1 MNSNF
6 AQDDQGRLLA
16 VLDDANVTLN
26 VKTDG
31 NTVASEIAHP
41 IADLGGQDA
50 VVVAVANTATV
61 NVQDTVDVE
70 VQNWPPDP
78 ASGTNQLAII
88 GKLPNPIAGK
98 IPVDASGN
106 VVPVSQSGSWAV
118 FVNNVS
124 LPLPTGAATETTLAS
139 LLALTG
145 TSLGPWVDHD
155 PVTVAAEPSAAH
167 TKLKIPIGTAQLYAG
182 DDCAFD
188 FAPEEKQSFKKIET
202 QISLQAKPVYKR
214 QIKGEWAEFC
224 GMIITPLGVM
234 KDPIK
239 TWASLELAAR
249 RGEIKEVKDSYARDV
264 ALAYQHK
271 DRLHEIFSEE
281 QSMAHQL
288 TVRKLIKVGSGKVF
302 STYD

>member
-88 GKLPNPIAGK
+88 GKLPNLISGK

-106 VVPVSQSGSWAV
+106 VVTVSQSGSWAV

-155 PVTVAAEPSAAH
+155 PVTVPAEPSAAQQLPNYPCSEMKIIADRGNTQPIYFGGAGVDSTKSQDLNAREIEIVTRITNANQFYVVAAEGH
-167 TKLKIPIGTAQLYAG
+167 TGQK
-182 DDCAFD
+182 
-188 FAPEEKQSFKKIET
+188 
-202 QISLQAKPVYKR
+202 
-214 QIKGEWAEFC
+214 
-224 GMIITPLGVM
+224 
-234 KDPIK
+234 
-239 TWASLELAAR
+239 
-249 RGEIKEVKDSYARDV
+249 
-264 ALAYQHK
+264 
-271 DRLHEIFSEE
+271 
-281 QSMAHQL
+281 
-288 TVRKLIKVGSGKVF
+288 VRVQ
-302 STYD
+302 TR

>member
-155 PVTVAAEPSAAH
+155 PVTVAAEPSSATQLPNYACSE
-167 TKLKIPIGTAQLYAG
+167 LKIIADRGNTQPIYFGGAG
-182 DDCAFD
+182 VDSTKSQDLNAR
-188 FAPEEKQSFKKIET
+188 EIEIVT
-202 QISLQAKPVYKR
+202 RITNANQFYVVA
-214 QIKGEWAEFC
+214 AE
-224 GMIITPLGVM
+224 GHTGQ
-234 KDPIK
+234 K
-239 TWASLELAAR
+239 
-249 RGEIKEVKDSYARDV
+249 
-264 ALAYQHK
+264 
-271 DRLHEIFSEE
+271 
-281 QSMAHQL
+281 
-288 TVRKLIKVGSGKVF
+288 VRIQ
-302 STYD
+302 TR

>member
-16 VLDDANVTLN
+16 VLDDANVTLS

-31 NTVASEIAHP
+31 TTVASEIAHP

-78 ASGTNQLAII
+78 ANGTNQLAIT
-88 GKLPNPIAGK
+88 GKLPNLISGK

-118 FVNNVS
+118 FVNNVT
-124 LPLPTGAATETTLAS
+124 LPLPTNAATETTLAS

-145 TSLGPWVDHD
+145 TSLGPWVDHA
-155 PVTVAAEPSAAH
+155 PVTVPAEPSAAQQLPNYPCSEMKIIADRGNTQPIYFGGAGVDSTKSQDLNAREIEIVTRITNANQFYVVAAEGH
-167 TKLKIPIGTAQLYAG
+167 TGQK
-182 DDCAFD
+182 
-188 FAPEEKQSFKKIET
+188 
-202 QISLQAKPVYKR
+202 
-214 QIKGEWAEFC
+214 
-224 GMIITPLGVM
+224 
-234 KDPIK
+234 
-239 TWASLELAAR
+239 
-249 RGEIKEVKDSYARDV
+249 
-264 ALAYQHK
+264 
-271 DRLHEIFSEE
+271 
-281 QSMAHQL
+281 
-288 TVRKLIKVGSGKVF
+288 VRIQ
-302 STYD
+302 TR